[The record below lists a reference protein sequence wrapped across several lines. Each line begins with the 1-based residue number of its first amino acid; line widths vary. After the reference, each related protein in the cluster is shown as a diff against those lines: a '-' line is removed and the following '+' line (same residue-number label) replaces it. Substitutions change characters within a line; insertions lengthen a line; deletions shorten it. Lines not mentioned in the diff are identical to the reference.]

1 VAEMKAAMKKPAT
14 PKTAA
19 KKPVERK
26 VAPKVE
32 QKPEATVLMSDHRS
46 KTMNVTVSKVEE
58 FKSKGYKV
66 V

>member
-1 VAEMKAAMKKPAT
+1 MAETKAASKKPAT

-19 KKPVERK
+19 KKPVEKK

-32 QKPEATVLMSDHRS
+32 QKPESTVVMSDRRNN
-46 KTMNVTVSKVEE
+46 TMNVTVSKVEE